1 MSKFI
6 LIDQSIEGKGG
17 HYLEYATNV
26 LHAARQE
33 GYEICLATNR
43 KFTGTFDCAV
53 LPVYTY
59 NIWGKKRRRAGIF
72 HKLAGKMAVTVCRIR
87 NAAAARVVIG
97 KYSIF
102 GQITQMVIQGNFEEL
117 MEVVSEKNILLLVP
131 MLLTAIL
138 IGIPAA
144 VLLFF
149 YRSFLAVFHLAAHFP
164 IVRLA
169 GRRAKERME
178 MFCLSWNKT
187 LSRLRGGNV
196 SKGRWRKDFGRSTK
210 KVLQYFHA
218 EPGDIVFIPTLSET
232 ELMGVAELIEK
243 YESACGP
250 SWHMVFRRNLFAG
263 REPVYRITDKEVL
276 MFRKILYRFV
286 SMTKGRAAT
295 YFYTDTER
303 LSAQYNKLN
312 IIEFATLPIPINPVL
327 QIPQRKQIQMP
338 VNIVY
343 LGDARREKGYQFLDG
358 IVRDLWRDYV
368 LKGKV
373 RFEFQSNFSFS
384 DMKNNFDLVYGRQH
398 MQLFCGEAVK
408 LHMDALDSDAY
419 GRLVKAG
426 DIGLLLYDRDNY
438 YARSSGAYIE
448 CVCCEMP
455 VIVPGASW
463 MAIDLDEAN
472 YAYRERVRS
481 QMQEL
486 MCLQSAWMNEAEYI
500 RHGRGGLTE
509 AAECM
514 RVVPTSSPESEGT
527 LIFSSYENRAICLA
541 VVPEGCQYLFLSYEM
556 CEYGRQGNYARTR
569 VTVYDE
575 YGMERG
581 GIQSDDCSAD
591 HVISIMLPLVQE
603 AAYITVEMWNAFY
616 EEPIL
621 IVSPSISFCYQTGG
635 RKLPLGTFGL
645 TYSREEDVGVLL
657 RNIVDYYDLYKEEA
671 IVRAKQYNEKHTAQK
686 LVRQIGERKAI

>member
-17 HYLEYATNV
+17 HYLEYAMNV

-43 KFTGTFDCAV
+43 KFTGSFDCEV

-72 HKLAGKMAVTVCRIR
+72 HKLAGKMAVIACRIR
-87 NAAAARVVIG
+87 DAAAARTVIG
-97 KYSIF
+97 KYSLF
-102 GQITQMVIQGNFEEL
+102 GQTVQMAIQGNFGEI
-117 MEVVSEKNILLLVP
+117 MEMTSEKNVLLLLP
-131 MLLTAIL
+131 LLLPAIL

-144 VLLFF
+144 VLFLL
-149 YRSFLAVFHLAAHFP
+149 YRSFLAVFYLAAQLRV
-164 IVRLA
+164 VRLA
-169 GRRAKERME
+169 GSLGKERME
-178 MFCLSWNKT
+178 GLCQSWNKA
-187 LSRLRGGNV
+187 LSRLKGGGV
-196 SKGRWRKDFGRSTK
+196 SRGRWKKDFGRSTK
-210 KVLQYFHA
+210 KVLRYFQA
-218 EPGDIVFIPTLSET
+218 GPGDIVFIPTLSET
-232 ELMGVAELIEK
+232 ELMGVAELIK
-243 YESACGP
+243 KHESACGP

-263 REPVYRITDKEVL
+263 REPVYRVTDKDVL
-276 MFRKILYRFV
+276 TFRKILYRFV
-286 SMTKGRAAT
+286 SLVDGRAAT

-303 LSAQYNKLN
+303 LSAQYNELN
-312 IIEFATLPIPINPVL
+312 ITEFSTLPIPINPAL
-327 QIPQRKQIQMP
+327 QVPQRKQVQAP

-358 IVRDLWRDYV
+358 IVRDLWKDYA

-384 DMKNNFDLVYGRQH
+384 DRKNNFDLVYGRQH
-398 MQLFCGEAVK
+398 MQLFCNAAVK

-419 GRLVKAG
+419 GRLVREG

-472 YAYRERVRS
+472 YEYREQVRS

-500 RHGRGGLTE
+500 RYGRGGLAE

-514 RVVPTSSPESEGT
+514 RIVPASSPESEGT
-527 LIFSSYENRAICLA
+527 LAFSSYENRAICMA
-541 VVPEGCQYLFLSYEM
+541 VVPEDCQYLFLSYEM

-569 VTVYDE
+569 VTVFDE
-575 YGMERG
+575 YGMECG
-581 GIQSDDCSAD
+581 GIQSDDCGAD
-591 HVISIMLPLVQE
+591 QVISIMLPLAQE

-616 EEPIL
+616 EEPIFL
-621 IVSPSISFCYQTGG
+621 VSPSIGFYRQAADRG
-635 RKLPLGTFGL
+635 LPLGTFGL
-645 TYSREEDVGVLL
+645 TYSREEDVGELL
-657 RNIVDYYDLYKEEA
+657 RNIIDHYDLYKEEA
-671 IVRAKQYNEKHTAQK
+671 IVRAKQYNEKHTARK
-686 LVRQIGERKAI
+686 LVRQISERKAV